1 MEKTEMKKLTLVAA
15 VVLLATPFIWTQ
27 AQSSD
32 EKEAVRQAV
41 LDYVEG
47 VYNVDPSRIE
57 RSVHPD
63 LNKIGFWRQKGKED
77 YASVKMTFAGLVEVA
92 KNWNKDRE
100 LPANAPKEI
109 IIFDVQD
116 QTASA
121 KLVAQWGTDY
131 FHLAKYDGKW
141 KIINVLWQ
149 SPPPVRN
156 QAGKN
161 ALPEKKFLQSDFRK
175 LRWLEGTW
183 RGTDGK
189 DLIFYERY
197 QFVDDTTIEFKSFG
211 QDQSLTKIK
220 RQGTIVY
227 KDGVIHSRGDSTG
240 SIMIAIDDK
249 SAHFESQENP
259 RNSYSFEKE
268 SPDVWLARVK
278 YADSQGNAA
287 ETVFRMERVK

>member
-1 MEKTEMKKLTLVAA
+1 MEKTNMKKLILVAS
-15 VVLLATPFIWTQ
+15 VLLAAPFIWTQ
-27 AQSSD
+27 AQPSD
-32 EKEAVRQAV
+32 EREAVRRAV
-41 LDYVEG
+41 LHYVEG

-63 LNKIGFWRQKGKED
+63 LNKIGFWRQKEKED
-77 YASVKMTFAGLVEVA
+77 YASGKMTFAGLVEVA
-92 KNWNKDRE
+92 KNWNKDGK

-109 IIFDVQD
+109 TIFDVQD

-149 SPPPVRN
+149 SPPPIRN

-161 ALPEKKFLQSDFRK
+161 ALLEKKFLQSDFGK

-189 DLIFYERY
+189 NLIFYERY
-197 QFVDDTTIEFKSFG
+197 QFIDETTIEFKSFG
-211 QDQSLTKIK
+211 QDQTLTKIK
-220 RQGTIVY
+220 RRGTIAY
-227 KDGVIHSRGDSTG
+227 KDGAILSLEDSTG
-240 SIMIAIDDK
+240 STVIAIDDK
-249 SAHFESQENP
+249 SVHFESQGDP

-268 SPDVWLARVK
+268 SRDIWLARLK
-278 YADSQGNAA
+278 YTDSQGTPA